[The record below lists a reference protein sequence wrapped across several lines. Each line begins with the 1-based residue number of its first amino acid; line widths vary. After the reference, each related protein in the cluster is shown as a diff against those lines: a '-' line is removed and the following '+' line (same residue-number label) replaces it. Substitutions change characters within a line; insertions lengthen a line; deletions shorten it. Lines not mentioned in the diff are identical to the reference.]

1 MHALRLNEQLI
12 DLVCQENVDNKEDIV
27 SKLGNKTE
35 NISNEDFS
43 SEIVNDFSNKL
54 KVIHIKVENT

>member
-35 NISNEDFS
+35 SISNEDFS
-43 SEIVNDFSNKL
+43 SEIVNDSFW
-54 KVIHIKVENT
+54 